1 MQDLAAVRAAFANPN
16 EFWSSPLYQHLAQ
29 IVAADPSLVALAAQA
44 RDGQRATIV
53 FFGAVHA
60 VLLAGA
66 EHALADYYPSVRG
79 PSAGAPEDAGPHFVA
94 FVHEHTDEISGLVRN
109 RLVQTNHVQRAVGL
123 RLGLAAVS
131 EHGGS
136 TPVHLLE
143 IGSSAGLVL
152 RHSAYGYHLGGRSFG
167 DRRAPVQLTTDWRSS
182 EPAPD
187 LDAVPVVAS
196 TTGIDLNPLDPANED
211 DRRWLE
217 ALVWPENRAQADLLR
232 TALAVAARIPV
243 RVLAGDAIDVCPQ
256 WAAGVPLGQP
266 RVVFH
271 CAVRIHVPEARQP
284 AFDEA
289 ITAVGV
295 DGPLYHIAIESGGG
309 LVVTYPDGRVER
321 RYDVEG
327 HLGWARPAA

>member
-1 MQDLAAVRAAFANPN
+1 MQDLAAVHAAFVDPD

-29 IVAADPSLVALAAQA
+29 VVAADPSLLALAAEA
-44 RDGQRATIV
+44 RDGQRATFV

-60 VLLAGA
+60 LLLAGG
-66 EHALADYYPSVRG
+66 EQPLADYYPSMRG
-79 PSAGAPEDAGPHFVA
+79 ESARPPEGAGPQFVA
-94 FVHEHTDEISGLVRN
+94 FVHEHADEIRELVRH

-123 RLGLAAVS
+123 RLGLVAVS

-167 DRRAPVQLTTDWRSS
+167 DPRAPVQLTTDWRSS
-182 EPAPD
+182 EPVPD

-196 TTGIDLNPLDPANED
+196 TMGIDLNPLNPASEG

-217 ALVWPENRAQADLLR
+217 ALVWPENRAQAELLR
-232 TALAVAARIPV
+232 TALAVAARMPV
-243 RVLAGDAIDVCPQ
+243 TVLAGDAIDLCPQ
-256 WAAGVPLGQP
+256 WAAGLPPGQS

-271 CAVRIHVPEARQP
+271 CAVRIHVPDARKP

-289 ITAVGV
+289 INAAGV
-295 DGPLYHIAIESGGG
+295 DGPLYHIAIESDGG
-309 LVVTYPDGRVER
+309 LVVTYPDGRVVR